1 MTESATLHITECDVE
16 PAAFEEVLNYLYTDS
31 LSDGAAGAMGEWLL
45 LAANKYGVEDLKR
58 LCEFNLCRSLGV
70 ENVSSRL
77 VLSDQ
82 AEADELK
89 RACLSFT
96 KDNAADVMETSG
108 WAQVV
113 SHQAG
118 TLLLEVMKAM
128 AGVSRGKNKRS
139 AEEEPANKEAELTA
153 VDQMSIATL
162 RSELSM
168 RSIDTSGQKSTL
180 VRRLKEAITRSVTDG
195 Q

>member
-1 MTESATLHITECDVE
+1 
-16 PAAFEEVLNYLYTDS
+16 
-31 LSDGAAGAMGEWLL
+31 
-45 LAANKYGVEDLKR
+45 
-58 LCEFNLCRSLGV
+58 
-70 ENVSSRL
+70 
-77 VLSDQ
+77 
-82 AEADELK
+82 
-89 RACLSFT
+89 
-96 KDNAADVMETSG
+96 METSG
-108 WAQVV
+108 RAQVAT
-113 SHQAG
+113 HQAG
-118 TLLLEVMKAM
+118 TLLLEVTKAM

>member
-82 AEADELK
+82 AEAGELK
-89 RACLSFT
+89 KACLSFI
-96 KDNAADVMETSG
+96 KDNAAEVMETSG
-108 WAQVV
+108 WAPVA
-113 SHQAG
+113 SHQASA
-118 TLLLEVMKAM
+118 LLLEVTKAIVGYSQDKPSNWGSM
-128 AGVSRGKNKRS
+128 SKNQRK
-139 AEEEPANKEAELTA
+139 KW
-153 VDQMSIATL
+153 
-162 RSELSM
+162 
-168 RSIDTSGQKSTL
+168 
-180 VRRLKEAITRSVTDG
+180 RRRCYGRCLK
-195 Q
+195 